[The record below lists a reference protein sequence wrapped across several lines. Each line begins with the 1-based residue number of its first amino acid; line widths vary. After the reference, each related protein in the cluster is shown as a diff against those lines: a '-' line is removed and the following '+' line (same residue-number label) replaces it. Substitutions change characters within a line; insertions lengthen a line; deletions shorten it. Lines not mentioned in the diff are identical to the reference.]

1 MPVTVSMGAAD
12 QVIIHAE
19 ISIIPIG
26 STTIIPNE
34 QRKEGEKTKPTIAT
48 SMSREIA
55 VAFDAISQIKD
66 VKAMLTSMGTQIESD
81 NIQNVLKAV
90 EAAHQAVKE
99 IGVKRIISTIR
110 IDERLDKVYSLEDRV
125 KSVKEKLP
133 KKWQT

>member
-1 MPVTVSMGAAD
+1 MGATD
-12 QVIIHAE
+12 QVIVHAE
-19 ISIIPIG
+19 ISVIPIG
-26 STTIIPNE
+26 SATIISNE
-34 QRKEGEKTKPTIAT
+34 LREEETKPTTTAT
-48 SMSREIA
+48 SMSKEIA

-66 VKAMLTSMGTQIESD
+66 IKATLTSMGTQIESN

-110 IDERLDKVYSLEDRV
+110 IDERLDKAYTLEDKV

-133 KKWQT
+133 KKR

>member
-1 MPVTVSMGAAD
+1 LPVTISTGATD

-34 QRKEGEKTKPTIAT
+34 QRKEEETKPTIAT

-66 VKAMLTSMGTQIESD
+66 VKATLTSMGTQIESD

-99 IGVKRIISTIR
+99 LGVKRIISTIR

-133 KKWQT
+133 KK

>member
-1 MPVTVSMGAAD
+1 MGD
-12 QVIIHAE
+12 TDRVIVHAE
-19 ISIIPIG
+19 IGIIPIG

-34 QRKEGEKTKPTIAT
+34 QRKEEETKPTIAT

-55 VAFDAISQIKD
+55 IAFDAISQIKD
-66 VKAMLTSMGTQIESD
+66 VKATLTSMGTQIESD

-99 IGVKRIISTIR
+99 LGVKRIISTIR

-133 KKWQT
+133 KK

>member
-1 MPVTVSMGAAD
+1 MPVTISTGATD

-34 QRKEGEKTKPTIAT
+34 QRKEEETKPTIAT

-66 VKAMLTSMGTQIESD
+66 VKATLTSMGTQIESD

-99 IGVKRIISTIR
+99 LGVKRIISTIR

-133 KKWQT
+133 KK

>member
-1 MPVTVSMGAAD
+1 MPVTISTGVTD

-34 QRKEGEKTKPTIAT
+34 QRKEEETKPTIAT

-55 VAFDAISQIKD
+55 IAFDAISQIKD
-66 VKAMLTSMGTQIESD
+66 VKATLTSMGTQIESD

-133 KKWQT
+133 KK